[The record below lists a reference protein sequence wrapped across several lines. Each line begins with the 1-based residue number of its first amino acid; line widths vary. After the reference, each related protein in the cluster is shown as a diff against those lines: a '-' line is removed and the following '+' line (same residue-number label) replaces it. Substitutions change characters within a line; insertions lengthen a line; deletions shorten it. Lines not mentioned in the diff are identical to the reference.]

1 MIWIEVVLAFAV
13 PVGWGVWQLID
24 LRRER
29 RRDEAKRAE
38 TVKPRSVR

>member
-1 MIWIEVVLAFAV
+1 MIWLEVVLGFLV

-29 RRDEAKRAE
+29 RKDAE
-38 TVKPRSVR
+38 KAAIAERESAVQ